1 MTSRDIFCLM
11 GVWNEVVMAVVKR
24 LCVYCG
30 SSGRVDET
38 YRAAATR
45 FGGLMAQA
53 DIDLVYG
60 GGRVGLMGL
69 VADAVLAGGGRV
81 TGIIPGHLHDQE
93 VGHSGVSELIVVDNM
108 HERKKRMFD
117 LSDAFV
123 VLPGGLGTLDE
134 TFEIV
139 TWRQLK
145 LHDKPLIIVNVGGYW
160 APLAALIDHAV
171 SSGFAPPHAHSFYS
185 LVDDVEAVLPALAAA
200 PEPILVKRTALV

>member
-1 MTSRDIFCLM
+1 
-11 GVWNEVVMAVVKR
+11 MAAVKR

-30 SSGRVDET
+30 SSGRVDEA

-45 FGGLMAQA
+45 FGRLMAGA
-53 DIDLVYG
+53 GVDLVYG

-93 VGHSGVSELIVVDNM
+93 VGHTGISELIVVDNM

-139 TWRQLK
+139 TWRQLR
-145 LHDKPLIIVNVGGYW
+145 LHDKPLVIVNVQGYW
-160 APLAALIDHAV
+160 TPLRALIDHAIA
-171 SSGFAPPHAHSFYS
+171 SGFAPAQAHGF
-185 LVDDVEAVLPALAAA
+185 VDFVDTVDEVLAVLAAA
-200 PEPILVKRTALV
+200 PEPTRAGNSRLV